1 MDNMTKEQRTL
12 CMSRIRS
19 KNTKPELIVRKVL
32 SKIGIR
38 YRLHNSK
45 LPGKP
50 DIMISKD
57 KTVVFVNGCF
67 WHQHKNCKKQAVPKS
82 NKDYWDK
89 KLKRNIEKQ
98 KRDIKALKAIGWKV
112 HIIWEC
118 QTADEKKLTAKI
130 MKIL

>member
-1 MDNMTKEQRTL
+1 
-12 CMSRIRS
+12 MSRIRS

-50 DIMISKD
+50 DIIISKA
-57 KTVVFVNGCF
+57 KTIIFINGCF
-67 WHQHKNCKKQAVPKS
+67 WHQHKNCKKQAVPAS
-82 NKDYWDK
+82 NKDYWEK

-98 KRDIKALKAIGWKV
+98 KQDISALRALGWKV
-112 HIIWEC
+112 HKIWEC
-118 QTADEKKLTAKI
+118 QTADEKKLTNKVLQ
-130 MKIL
+130 IL